1 MRNGLDKKLDCVER
15 AILFWTV
22 GKLES
27 FCWESGHG
35 TEVISIIESF
45 VHLFFQSIKLSSKK
59 KQIMDIS
66 SFRTRFWGDTNC
78 METNARYH
86 RNMGRRCRSFCLSS
100 LCFQSKVGQL
110 GSLTLFLLISVKK
123 LLLLQKK
130 WVELHFYPV
139 FLQIITSENN
149 SQVFLI
155 YETKQKS
162 VSKQSFLAKIVA

>member
-1 MRNGLDKKLDCVER
+1 MRNGLDKKLDCVEK

-45 VHLFFQSIKLSSKK
+45 VYLFFQSIKLSSKK

-86 RNMGRRCRSFCLSS
+86 GNMGRRCRSFCLSS

-123 LLLLQKK
+123 LFFKK
-130 WVELHFYPV
+130 SELNCISTQYFCKLSRAKTIHRF
-139 FLQIITSENN
+139 FS
-149 SQVFLI
+149 F
-155 YETKQKS
+155 TKPNRS
-162 VSKQSFLAKIVA
+162 P